1 MLLVENSAVCSA
13 ESQAVLLLAVV
24 MEMRGERAKK
34 ND

>member
-24 MEMRGERAKK
+24 MEEGGKSKEG
-34 ND
+34 